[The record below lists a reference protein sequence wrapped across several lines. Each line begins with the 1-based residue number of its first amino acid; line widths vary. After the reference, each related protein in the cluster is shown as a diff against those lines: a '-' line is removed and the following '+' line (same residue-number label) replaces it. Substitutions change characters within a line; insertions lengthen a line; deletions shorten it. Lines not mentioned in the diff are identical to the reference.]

1 MALSMTGTP
10 RMRAIGA
17 ILGMTLLGGCAYFSE
32 PTAQPAVPAIQQSY
46 ASSIPTEKLVGKW
59 GIASFRDEADRP
71 RTEKEARSQCRQP
84 YVIAK
89 GPTDGVLMHVAD
101 DAKLYELK
109 LKGGPDGRTY
119 LGFEA
124 PPGHKQDR
132 EILSYS
138 DDVIVMSFVTPSIA
152 ERYGTFVYVR
162 CPS

>member
-1 MALSMTGTP
+1 MMTGMP
-10 RMRAIGA
+10 HLRVVGA
-17 ILGMTLLGGCAYFSE
+17 LLVFTSLGGCAYFSE
-32 PTAQPAVPAIQQSY
+32 APTPAPAPVVQQSY
-46 ASSIPTEKLVGKW
+46 PSSIPTEKLVGKW
-59 GIASFRDEADRP
+59 GLASYRDEADRA

-84 YVIAK
+84 YTIAK

-132 EILSYS
+132 EILSYT
-138 DDVIVMSFVTPSIA
+138 DNVIVMSFVTPSIA

-162 CPS
+162 CPE